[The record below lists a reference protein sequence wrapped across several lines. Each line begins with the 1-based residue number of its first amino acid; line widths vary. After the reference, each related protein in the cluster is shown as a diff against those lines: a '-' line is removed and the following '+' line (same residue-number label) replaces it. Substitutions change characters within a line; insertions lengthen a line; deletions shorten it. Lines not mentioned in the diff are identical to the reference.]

1 MKYPVLFAALLLSSL
16 ALWPAPAAAQNE
28 DMAAMMEAWQ
38 KAGQPGMHHKHLAKL
53 VGSWEGETKMW
64 MDPSGEPMV
73 TPATIEYKMI
83 MDGRYLME
91 MISSEFMGQP
101 FMGHGLYAF
110 NNVTGKVQAIWI
122 DNTATGIYSYEGT
135 INESGDEIVLKGKYI
150 DPLTK
155 ESKTGRSVMRLS
167 ADVLHVVSYETSGS
181 EEWKM
186 MEITGKRKGS

>member
-38 KAGQPGMHHKHLAKL
+38 KAGQPGTHHKHLAKI
-53 VGSWEGETKMW
+53 VGTWEAETKMW

-110 NNVTGKVQAIWI
+110 NNITGKVQAIWI

-135 INESGDEIVLKGKYI
+135 INEAGDEIVLKGKYI

-155 ESKTGRSVMRLS
+155 ETKTGRSVMRLS
-167 ADVLHVVSYETSGS
+167 ADVLHVVSYETSGG

-186 MEITGKRKGS
+186 MEITGKRKS